1 MRNVGFRM
9 IQSDQIRRSI
19 LLIGCSAIAGALA
32 AWGLSTQVIE
42 NEVVKGSAQFP
53 FSKGS
58 GDARLISYEPLPPMG
73 CDWPAGTLMAGTFQ
87 RGGRDRLA
95 PNPSDREPL
104 RVIRDPYASLS
115 AVAVDMERG
124 EVVATD
130 ENLFQILVYDRLD
143 STPPTAAMTEPKRT
157 ISGPKTQVEFNCSLY
172 IDPTN
177 GEIYGVNNDTKNK
190 LVIFSRQA
198 EGDVA
203 PDRWLHTPHGTF
215 GIAMDEENEEFFL
228 TVQHDSAVVVY
239 RKTASEEEPPVRLIQ
254 GDKTLLADP
263 HGIVFDPKNNLIF
276 VTNFGSAHSVGQ
288 QGLPSRTTV
297 KPNWPMPPV
306 PGTGRYLPPS
316 ITVYSAGASGDAAPV
331 RVIEGS
337 KTQLN
342 WPTGLAFHPDRGELF
357 VGNDMGHSVLV
368 FRADASGN
376 VSPIRTL
383 QGPKTGIRNPTGV
396 FVDTK
401 NDELWVANF
410 GNHSLS
416 VYPMTAEGD
425 TAPLRTI
432 RSSPAGRAALMI
444 GNPGAIDYDTKR
456 KQILVPN

>member
-1 MRNVGFRM
+1 
-9 IQSDQIRRSI
+9 
-19 LLIGCSAIAGALA
+19 
-32 AWGLSTQVIE
+32 
-42 NEVVKGSAQFP
+42 
-53 FSKGS
+53 
-58 GDARLISYEPLPPMG
+58 
-73 CDWPAGTLMAGTFQ
+73 
-87 RGGRDRLA
+87 
-95 PNPSDREPL
+95 
-104 RVIRDPYASLS
+104 
-115 AVAVDMERG
+115 
-124 EVVATD
+124 
-130 ENLFQILVYDRLD
+130 
-143 STPPTAAMTEPKRT
+143 MT
-157 ISGPKTQVEFNCSLY
+157 
-172 IDPTN
+172 
-177 GEIYGVNNDTKNK
+177 
-190 LVIFSRQA
+190 
-198 EGDVA
+198 

-316 ITVYSAGASGDAAPV
+316 ITVYSADASGDAAPV
-331 RVIEGS
+331 RVIQGS

-416 VYPMTAEGD
+416 VYPMTADGD